1 MSDNTTHSIQSI
13 LDNLHTAVMVIDE
26 NLRIECMN
34 PSAEMLLHYSSN
46 RATHRVVSDIIINEQ
61 ALFDRLQRSLI
72 SRHPFRA
79 YEAQLR
85 IHNNQLIDVSY
96 AVSPIEYAPTGKYL
110 LLEFTQLKY
119 LQKHLQEETLLSQH
133 DASKALIRGLAH
145 EIKNPLGGLRG
156 AAQLLERELDDKNK
170 MFTQIITKEAD
181 RLKNLVD
188 RMVGPK
194 DIPKMTT
201 LNVHKVLE
209 HVRQLV
215 CAELKES
222 GDALESIRIVSDYDP
237 SIPDIQ
243 ADESMLIQSVLNI
256 TRNAVVAIRSV
267 ANETVTNI
275 KASNKN
281 ANNALRANKGQITFK
296 TRTQRN
302 CTIGNIIHP
311 LVARIDISDN
321 GNGVADDIQEKIF
334 LPMITG
340 HAKGTGLGLSIA
352 QSLIQQHQGLIEFTS
367 EPGCT
372 TFTLLLPISLPAER
386 LPTERLASEPG
397 NGEFS

>member
-1 MSDNTTHSIQSI
+1 MSDNTAHPLQAI
-13 LDNLHTAVMVIDE
+13 LDNLHTSVMVVCE

-34 PSAEMLLHYSSN
+34 PAAEMLLHFSSN
-46 RATHRVVSDIIINEQ
+46 RARNRVLSDIIINEHE
-61 ALFDRLQRSLI
+61 LYDRLQRSLI
-72 SRHPFRA
+72 SGHPFRA

-85 IHNNQLIDVSY
+85 IHNNQLIDVAYS
-96 AVSPIEYAPTGKYL
+96 VSPVEYSSTGKCL

-133 DASKALIRGLAH
+133 DASKTLIRGLAH

-181 RLKNLVD
+181 RLKDLVD

-194 DIPKMTT
+194 DLPKMTT
-201 LNVHKVLE
+201 VNVHKILE

-215 CAELKES
+215 YAEVKDN
-222 GDALESIRIVSDYDP
+222 GKPFKRICITSDYDP

-243 ADESMLIQSVLNI
+243 ADESMLIQSILNI
-256 TRNAVVAIRSV
+256 TRNAVVAIQ
-267 ANETVTNI
+267 T
-275 KASNKN
+275 ASKN
-281 ANNALRANKGQITFK
+281 NNALTADKGKISFK
-296 TRTQRN
+296 TRTKRN
-302 CTIGNIIHP
+302 CTIGHFTHP

-321 GNGVADDIQEKIF
+321 GNGVSDEIQEKIF

-372 TFTLLLPISLPAER
+372 VFTILLPIKR
-386 LPTERLASEPG
+386 HTEAS
-397 NGEFS
+397 NGELS